1 MKTQERQLEEISS
14 ALFEGYIATEDLRKA
29 GKNLQLAIEEA
40 AIEIFG
46 KENQKDMMI
55 EEMAELSKELLKERR
70 GSVNHSAILEEM
82 ADVEIM
88 LDQMKLIYG
97 DCGEIKQEKLLRLM
111 DRMESLR
118 KGAENE
124 RLNRAK

>member
-1 MKTQERQLEEISS
+1 MKTQERQLKEVSS
-14 ALFEGYIATEDLRKA
+14 ALFEGYLATENLRKA
-29 GKNLQLAIEEA
+29 SENLQFTIEEA
-40 AIEIFG
+40 AIKIFG

-55 EEMAELSKELLKERR
+55 EEMSELSKELLKERR
-70 GSVNHSAILEEM
+70 GEDNLTAILEEM

-97 DCGEIKQEKLLRLM
+97 SCEEIKQKKLLRLM
-111 DRMESLR
+111 DRMESLS

-124 RLNRAK
+124 KLNRAK